1 MAVKWLYAEAAVG
14 RLLLATLPPRECQ
27 ILRSY
32 VPLNKD
38 CVKPIKGVKGFKGR
52 FA

>member
-1 MAVKWLYAEAAVG
+1 MAERMYQLNSKG
-14 RLLLATLPPRECQ
+14 

-38 CVKPIKGVKGFKGR
+38 CVKPIKGVKGFHGR
-52 FA
+52 FE